1 MSPREPS
8 GQHATL
14 ASAPYAQ
21 VRGEER
27 EVTPLP
33 TAAIRPEVW
42 GTPYREPPTPPAP
55 EQPRDP
61 MWFRVLERYGFPT
74 LVAVGLA
81 WGFVAYNKQVRED
94 QAKARVE
101 YREGLDKLTRELA
114 EDRKELRASVIRQTQ
129 LLEQIA
135 ERLGRDDARV
145 ARRGGR

>member
-14 ASAPYAQ
+14 SSPYAQ
-21 VRGEER
+21 VRGEDR
-27 EVTPLP
+27 EMTP
-33 TAAIRPEVW
+33 RPAGVIPVDAW
-42 GTPYREPPTPPAP
+42 GHPYREPPAPPAP
-55 EQPRDP
+55 PRDP